1 MFLKLYNIINHASLG
16 LSSLNKP
23 EANGLLL
30 SCIFTVD
37 RTVRRREAWLTLYSL
52 TSTCKL
58 SILCPIHILQ
68 C

>member
-1 MFLKLYNIINHASLG
+1 MHFLINNCYKKRMFLKLYNIINHASLG

-37 RTVRRREAWLTLYSL
+37 RTVRRREA
-52 TSTCKL
+52 
-58 SILCPIHILQ
+58 
-68 C
+68 